1 MWLRWPI
8 AQEEGKPRGRK
19 FTRSQWPGMFF
30 AWIICWPVNI
40 QVKWWLRDREKR
52 VVSKNCHIFL
62 TELPMFSSR
71 KERGVVPNAL
81 EVKTNAEFPFQN
93 GFLSNLAVYLLSL
106 KLSFCN
112 EILCYPPVT
121 FSCMHST
128 EVWVY
133 CFPTRELILQQL
145 LIYWGHLRSV
155 MWLLWGTFFQNLV
168 NAVCWNLFNFA
179 EEEADDGGVSF

>member
-1 MWLRWPI
+1 M
-8 AQEEGKPRGRK
+8 
-19 FTRSQWPGMFF
+19 
-30 AWIICWPVNI
+30 
-40 QVKWWLRDREKR
+40 
-52 VVSKNCHIFL
+52 
-62 TELPMFSSR
+62 
-71 KERGVVPNAL
+71 PNAL

-93 GFLSNLAVYLLSL
+93 SFLSSLAVYLLSL
-106 KLSFCN
+106 KLYFCF

-155 MWLLWGTFFQNLV
+155 MWLLWGAFFSELGQCGL
-168 NAVCWNLFNFA
+168 L
-179 EEEADDGGVSF
+179 ESL